1 MFFYIILYYIV
12 FLFKRSDRDS
22 LLVEFL
28 LSRWINHPCSFLNS
42 VAKTWITQPKVINNE
57 YANFSHGRASP
68 SISDTPRCWSPSCVR
83 GLSTRPVSFVCPS
96 GWKRFFFLKPFLIFF
111 FLDPPPPPGTLTLSV
126 ARLQMRKSMH
136 HFSPALRSDIDKS
149 GCYGTASPLVR
160 WLELHWCPTALFS
173 SPERGAA
180 GMDLQDK
187 CGCVCARESSGTKR
201 PFERAEGMEKVSI
214 MRTSNQSKTKAHM
227 KKIPSLWWRNCIFVL
242 STKEWSRIKS

>member
-1 MFFYIILYYIV
+1 MV
-12 FLFKRSDRDS
+12 KWSNSDS
-22 LLVEFL
+22 WLVEFL
-28 LSRWINHPCSFLNS
+28 LCKRINHPCSFLNS
-42 VAKTWITQPKVINNE
+42 VAKTWITQPKVINNK

-68 SISDTPRCWSPSCVR
+68 SRRHSAPLIPVVR
-83 GLSTRPVSFVCPS
+83 QRTFYAFSLLCSALRMAKFFQGL
-96 GWKRFFFLKPFLIFF
+96 FLIFF
-111 FLDPPPPPGTLTLSV
+111 FPDPPPPPGALALSV
-126 ARLQMRKSMH
+126 ARLQMCKSMH

-201 PFERAEGMEKVSI
+201 PFQQAGGLEKVSI

-227 KKIPSLWWRNCIFVL
+227 KKIPSLWWRNCNFVL
-242 STKEWSRIKS
+242 STNRNDSKFKS